1 MSFKFIN
8 SRVYVTNLGSA
19 PLDKPISFFFSLSLS
34 LNCLLVIIKKMLSVS
49 FHKEKKGGGIYNFD
63 LVDQ

>member
-19 PLDKPISFFFSLSLS
+19 PLDKPIFFSLSLS
-34 LNCLLVIIKKMLSVS
+34 QLSFGNHQKMLSVS
-49 FHKEKKGGGIYNFD
+49 FHKEKGGGIYNFD